1 MGIGQQDIVALSK
14 ELMDPKTTEAQRDAL
29 MKKLEK
35 MQDTM
40 MAEMTKMSDPANIA
54 KAQQKALEFGCERI
68 SVGIQGG
75 NLTGD
80 MRCAEK
86 VGTRIALTGSVKFL
100 GR

>member
-1 MGIGQQDIVALSK
+1 MQELSK
-14 ELMDPKTTEAQRDAL
+14 QLSDPKLTPVQRELL
-29 MKKLEK
+29 MKSLERLQTL
-35 MQDTM
+35 MQIE
-40 MAEMTKMSDPANIA
+40 MARLNDPANIA

-75 NLTGD
+75 NLNGE

-86 VGTRIALTGSVKFL
+86 AGTKIALTGSVKFL